1 MAEKTHWKK
10 LVNLD
15 YIGAYSLNGKDLTV
29 EITGVSVK
37 RVKGEGGKEE
47 DCTVAALKGQKP
59 FIINRTNAK
68 TISKLYDTP
77 YIEDWV
83 GKKITLFPTT
93 TRVAGET
100 VECLRVRPSLP
111 KADEVLRKAVE
122 AVLSVKS
129 REELNKLWD
138 SNKDFQSDQDFLAAI
153 KKMGLKYPQQ

>member
-1 MAEKTHWKK
+1 MRAVKK
-10 LVNLD
+10 K
-15 YIGAYSLNGKDLTV
+15 IAP
-29 EITGVSVK
+29 
-37 RVKGEGGKEE
+37 
-47 DCTVAALKGQKP
+47 VASLKGQKP

-111 KADEVLRKAVE
+111 KSNEVLQKAVE
-122 AVLSVKS
+122 SVLSVKQ
-129 REELNKLWD
+129 R
-138 SNKDFQSDQDFLAAI
+138 
-153 KKMGLKYPQQ
+153 GT